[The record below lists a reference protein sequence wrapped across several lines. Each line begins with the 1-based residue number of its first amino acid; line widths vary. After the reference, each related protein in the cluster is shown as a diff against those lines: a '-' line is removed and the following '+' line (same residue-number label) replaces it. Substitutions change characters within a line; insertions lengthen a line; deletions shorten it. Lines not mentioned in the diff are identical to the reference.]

1 MTVRGVFLTAVNIP
15 ALRLSGVPVGV
26 PVGVPNRKT
35 AFPASPFGGQ
45 KRRFLR
51 VRTRGFEPP
60 RPKSG
65 TRSLVWR
72 VCQFRHVR
80 SRC

>member
-15 ALRLSGVPVGV
+15 ALRLSGV

-65 TRSLVWR
+65 TRSLV
-72 VCQFRHVR
+72 
-80 SRC
+80 